1 MTELEQ
7 KRIKAVQLYVSG
19 QKVSSICKNLNKS
32 RKWFY
37 KWKKRYDSGNKNWFK
52 NRSRSPKNPVR
63 INEDIEKLVIKIRK
77 ELMEEKYARI
87 GPQTIHWELKR
98 LGVKPPSLSTIK
110 RIIKRNNLIVKKSKY
125 HKKGTP
131 YPTLPIC
138 GPNVV
143 HQVDF
148 GGPRY
153 ITGDGRFYS
162 FNIMDVYT
170 RRTLINPNRY
180 KRGKE
185 ALAGIIKACKQL
197 GEPDYIQFDNAL
209 SFRGS
214 TRYPRSFGIVIKWC
228 LYNDIQ
234 PIFIPVSE
242 PWRNGYIEKFNDTL
256 DKNFFCKV
264 NFENFNQF
272 CKDSKKFIEYHN
284 NNYRYSPL
292 GGKTPNEVFK
302 RDRLT
307 KEFFKD
313 DYKIPTDM
321 PINDGYIHIIRLIRS
336 DLKLNIF
343 GETFKMPK
351 TLKYE
356 YVAATICTDS
366 HMIRIYDNQWKSLFT
381 IPYKLPVD

>member
-1 MTELEQ
+1 MTESEQ
-7 KRIKAVQLYVSG
+7 KRIKAIQLYVSG
-19 QKVSSICKNLNKS
+19 KKVSSICNNLNKS

-37 KWKKRYDSGNKNWFK
+37 KWKKRYDSGNKDWFK
-52 NRSRSPKNPVR
+52 DLSRAPKHPTK
-63 INEDIEKLVIKIRK
+63 INEDLEKLVIKIRK

-98 LGVKPPSLSTIK
+98 LEVEPPSLSTIK
-110 RIIKRNNLIVKKSKY
+110 RIIKKNNLIVKKTKY

-131 YPTLPIC
+131 YPNIPIC

-143 HQVDF
+143 NQVDF
-148 GGPRY
+148 WGPRY

-162 FNIMDVYT
+162 FNISD
-170 RRTLINPNRY
+170 
-180 KRGKE
+180 G
-185 ALAGIIKACKQL
+185 
-197 GEPDYIQFDNAL
+197 
-209 SFRGS
+209 
-214 TRYPRSFGIVIKWC
+214 
-228 LYNDIQ
+228 
-234 PIFIPVSE
+234 
-242 PWRNGYIEKFNDTL
+242 
-256 DKNFFCKV
+256 
-264 NFENFNQF
+264 
-272 CKDSKKFIEYHN
+272 FIEYHN

-292 GGKTPNEVFK
+292 GGKTPNEAFK

-313 DYKIPTDM
+313 DYKISTDM
-321 PINDGYIHIIRLIRS
+321 PIKDGYIHIIRLIRS

-356 YVAATICTDS
+356 YVVATICTDS

-381 IPYKLPVD
+381 IPYSLPVG